1 MEEGGKR
8 NEGEEENKKI
18 QKVEKKEE
26 KKTTNKTKKKKEN
39 LPKISSCCFHGSNF
53 SPFAC
58 CKIKL
63 FTCT

>member
-18 QKVEKKEE
+18 QKVEKKE
-26 KKTTNKTKKKKEN
+26 KTKPQTKPKKKN